1 MKRLSMVLLAL
12 MLASCGGMRMHDTSG
27 DGGRSSPRSEG
38 YYSSGARVF
47 PGMDPTFEPYYGE

>member
-1 MKRLSMVLLAL
+1 MKRLSMIVLAL

-27 DGGRSSPRSEG
+27 GSSPRSDD